1 MDGID
6 SAVDPPTRVLVR
18 GIVATT
24 CASLVAFLCY
34 QCGMKELR
42 DILALWRTSS
52 AGREAAWLAT
62 VVRVSGSAY
71 RQPGARLL
79 LGKDGPQHGSVSG
92 GCLEGDL
99 WERVQKKPETPWLM
113 RYDLRNELDLIW
125 GSGMGCEGVVEIL
138 VEPLPTDEPAWIG
151 FVESCW
157 RERRKGGLVTL
168 LADAEPL
175 GLRLGARLC
184 VDAEGAALDAGER
197 IELVTAL
204 NSHVREAIAVGLAFE
219 RRVLVGGSELALL
232 IEPIL
237 PPPALWIV
245 GAADDARPLVLLA
258 KTLGWRVG
266 LCDHRPALARAE
278 RFPEADEVRAGQP
291 AEIVPEL
298 RLDDRSAVVLMSHD
312 YARDTH
318 ALRALW
324 PTPAFYIGLM
334 GARTRGTRLL
344 HESGHTLDEARARG
358 VFTPVGLDVGAESPE
373 TVALSVLAEIQAVLA
388 RRHGGSLRDESGP
401 IHRVPASAA
410 TDAPQRA

>member
-6 SAVDPPTRVLVR
+6 SALDPPARRLV
-18 GIVATT
+18 GVIVATT
-24 CASLVAFLCY
+24 CASLMAILCY

-42 DILALWRTSS
+42 DILALWRSSS

-79 LGKDGPQHGSVSG
+79 LGKDGPRHGSVSG

-99 WERVQKKPETPWLM
+99 WERVQKTPERPWLM
-113 RYDLRNELDLIW
+113 RYDLRDEQDLIW

-138 VEPLPTDEPAWIG
+138 VEPLPADEPAWIR

-168 LADAEPL
+168 LQDADSL

-184 VDAEGAALDAGER
+184 IDDAGATPDAAAPTA
-197 IELVTAL
+197 LVASL
-204 NSHVREAIAVGLAFE
+204 NSHVRDAIAAGLAFE
-219 RRVLVGGSELALL
+219 RRVLVNGSELALL

-291 AEIVPEL
+291 AEIVPAL
-298 RLDDRSAVVLMSHD
+298 QLDDRSAVVLMSHD

-334 GARTRGTRLL
+334 GARTRGARLL
-344 HESGHTLDEARARG
+344 QESGHSLDEARARG

-388 RRHGGSLRDESGP
+388 KRHGGSLRDESGP
-401 IHRVPASAA
+401 IHRVPASEPAA
-410 TDAPQRA
+410 ASQRS